1 MKTKLLLLSG
11 LVFLVGCA
19 SSSKLPMEH
28 SEVNS
33 HNLVVNQPALNYELF
48 GGKHDLKII
57 QENQIYA
64 LDEAVKR
71 DFLQFFNRPE
81 LQRQSGA
88 QRVSSYIGLLMD
100 GFIYSQHTRT
110 AQETIDEAGGNC
122 LSLTLLTTALANL
135 ADVEVSYDLLN
146 SDPTF
151 ALDDDVLVTSD
162 HMRAVLLSDWDTE
175 GEAIFSLRDR
185 ITVDFFDTRGMAF
198 LENVSP
204 QYQLSLYYSNRA
216 VETMLEGSDTQAF
229 ALAERS
235 LQVDPT
241 NDSALNTLAILH
253 RRHGDVTTAES
264 LYKFGLINTVRDSG
278 VFFRNYLALLETQSR
293 FEDLVQLK
301 SAYSNKQKK
310 HPLEWIR
317 AGKKAHREGQFELA
331 MRLYDR
337 ALELVPDL
345 HGVHLLSAK
354 AAVALGR
361 TDVGKEQLRLAMA
374 ASNTD
379 GQSRLYQRKL
389 AKFKKFDTRS
399 AD

>member
-1 MKTKLLLLSG
+1 MKFKLLLVVGSL
-11 LVFLVGCA
+11 LLVGCA
-19 SSSKLPMEH
+19 SSPKVPLEP
-28 SEVNS
+28 SEEISLNA
-33 HNLVVNQPALNYELF
+33 VVSQPALNFQLF
-48 GGKHDLKII
+48 GETQNLKVI
-57 QENQIYA
+57 QESQIYQ
-64 LDEAVKR
+64 LDEDVKR

-81 LQRQSGA
+81 LQLQSGA

-100 GFIYSQHTRT
+100 GFTYSQHTRT

-135 ADVEVSYDLLN
+135 AGVEVSYDLLN

-151 ALDDDVLVTSD
+151 ALDNDVLVTSD
-162 HMRAVLLSDWDTE
+162 HMRAVLLSDWDTD
-175 GEAIFSLRDR
+175 GEAIFSLRGR
-185 ITVDFFDTRGMAF
+185 ITIDFFDTQGMAF

-216 VETMLEGSDTQAF
+216 VETMLEGNDTQAF

-235 LQVDPT
+235 LHIDPS

-253 RRHGDVTTAES
+253 RRHGDVDTAES
-264 LYKFGLINTVRDSG
+264 LYQFGLIDTERDSG
-278 VFFRNYLALLETQSR
+278 VFYRNYLALLETEGR
-293 FEDLVQLK
+293 FEDLAQLK
-301 SAYSNKQKK
+301 SAYSKKQKK

-354 AAVALGR
+354 AAVAMGR
-361 TDVGKEQLRLAMA
+361 TDVGKEQLRLAVT

-389 AKFKKFDTRS
+389 AKFKKFEARPS
-399 AD
+399 N